1 MSAEYTDT
9 CLTHHCCT
17 IKIEDRNSPR
27 HVYLQGIQAQ
37 RRCSPLFIDFQRLQ
51 TQVDLDVAPDYHH
64 FVKPED
70 EMWLHQI
77 SNKTRALAYSDR
89 TQLLSDIEAIRGNC
103 LAYNTPGCGQYGGPG
118 EAQTTPCKGFH

>member
-1 MSAEYTDT
+1 M
-9 CLTHHCCT
+9 
-17 IKIEDRNSPR
+17 
-27 HVYLQGIQAQ
+27 
-37 RRCSPLFIDFQRLQ
+37 FIDFQRLQ
-51 TQVDLDVAPDYHH
+51 TQVDLDVAPDYNQ

-89 TQLLSDIEAIRGNC
+89 TQFLADFEAIRANC

-118 EAQTTPCKGFH
+118 EAQPTACKGYC